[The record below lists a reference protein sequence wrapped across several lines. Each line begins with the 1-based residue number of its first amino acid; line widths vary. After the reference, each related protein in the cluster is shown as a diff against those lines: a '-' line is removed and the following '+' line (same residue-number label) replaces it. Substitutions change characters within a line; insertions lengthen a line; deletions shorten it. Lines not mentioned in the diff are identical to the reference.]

1 MKCSLRPGISLS
13 AWASV
18 YCLLS
23 NGHKLM
29 KQIDNIWTLNV
40 GDEVHG
46 LIVIS
51 AGGVCV
57 GVLILRKQTR
67 TKHSFITTIRYSLEP
82 INSPWKSLS
91 ALRVTF
97 KLSAWLHAIQM
108 GCFFFSFFSP
118 TAAFPV
124 SVEPPLKK
132 KKKGPDLPRKER
144 LHK

>member
-57 GVLILRKQTR
+57 GVLILRKQTP

-108 GCFFFSFFSP
+108 GSFFFFFF
-118 TAAFPV
+118 FPN
-124 SVEPPLKK
+124 SCISCFSWTSTKK
-132 KKKGPDLPRKER
+132 KKRSWLASER
-144 LHK
+144 ETA

>member
-67 TKHSFITTIRYSLEP
+67 TKHSFITTIRYSLEL

-108 GCFFFSFFSP
+108 GSFFFLFFP
-118 TAAFPV
+118 QQLHF
-124 SVEPPLKK
+124 LFQLNLHYKK
-132 KKKGPDLPRKER
+132 KKRSWLASER
-144 LHK
+144 ETA